1 MVITVLDTS
10 YESNLYLKSDAISNY
25 LYINKKRL
33 PSNIVVAVTE
43 YDMALGLKIN
53 KAVKDNNTFNT
64 PTIKAVVWTP
74 DIEVKESY
82 PRKAIEEQL
91 VIRANYILILSDNTG
106 VNIDEET
113 RYIKLCEK
121 YNKPY
126 DVISL

>member
-33 PSNIVVAVTE
+33 PSNIE